1 MEAEKE
7 AIRREYEG
15 RLAEMRSQ
23 YMEEQSGRARLQ
35 QDLMEEQSGRARLQ
49 QDLMEEQSGRAR
61 LQQDLMKVQQ
71 EYEDKLA
78 QVALKGE
85 VAQGAG
91 PAAAGSSPPSGVPP
105 TAQVALI
112 RVCCMVRSSGGLPV

>member
-23 YMEEQSGRARLQ
+23 Y
-35 QDLMEEQSGRARLQ
+35 MEEQSGRARLQ

>member
-23 YMEEQSGRARLQ
+23 YMEEQSGRTRLQ
-35 QDLMEEQSGRARLQ
+35 QDLLR
-49 QDLMEEQSGRAR
+49 
-61 LQQDLMKVQQ
+61 VQQ

-78 QVALKGE
+78 QAALKGE
-85 VAQGAG
+85 VVQAQGEG
-91 PAAAGSSPPSGVPP
+91 PAATGSSPPSGVQP

-112 RVCCMVRSSGGLPV
+112 RVCVCAW